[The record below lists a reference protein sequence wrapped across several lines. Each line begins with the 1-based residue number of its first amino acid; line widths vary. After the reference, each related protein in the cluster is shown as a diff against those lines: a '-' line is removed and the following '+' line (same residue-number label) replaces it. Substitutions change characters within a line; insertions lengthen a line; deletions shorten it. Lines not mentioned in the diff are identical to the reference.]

1 MNQPVSLYIDF
12 ISPYSWLALL
22 DIDRLAG
29 RPEVELTVN
38 PVVFSALLDAS
49 GLVGPVESA
58 TKRPNAILD
67 AMRCAAAMGREL
79 VGPPQHPFRTIEAL
93 RAAHLVTNEAGERL
107 RICRALSGAAWG
119 EGRDLTDLSVISAIL
134 EREGVSSERLEQRLA
149 TTENKLRLR
158 EATESAIDAGVF
170 GVPTYAYEGELFWG
184 HDRLDHLLRR
194 LDGEARPDAERLR
207 EILGRPRALERKR

>member
-1 MNQPVSLYIDF
+1 M
-12 ISPYSWLALL
+12 
-22 DIDRLAG
+22 
-29 RPEVELTVN
+29 
-38 PVVFSALLDAS
+38 
-49 GLVGPVESA
+49 
-58 TKRPNAILD
+58 
-67 AMRCAAAMGREL
+67 
-79 VGPPQHPFRTIEAL
+79 
-93 RAAHLVTNEAGERL
+93 
-107 RICRALSGAAWG
+107 
-119 EGRDLTDLSVISAIL
+119 ISAIL